1 VETAPRIIFISR
13 RGYQPLDTS
22 KRSTLSGDLIV
33 LCAIALVDVLVH
45 VLFSGQYGFHRD
57 EIDVLMNVHQ
67 LDCASCP
74 RSDRGLWF
82 C

>member
-1 VETAPRIIFISR
+1 MTPNTA
-13 RGYQPLDTS
+13 

-33 LCAIALVDVLVH
+33 LFAIALVDVLVH
-45 VLFSGQYGFHRD
+45 IVFSGQYGFHRD
-57 EIDVLMNVHQ
+57 ELDIVMNARQ
-67 LDCASCP
+67 LDCASSP

>member
-1 VETAPRIIFISR
+1 MTPN
-13 RGYQPLDTS
+13 
-22 KRSTLSGDLIV
+22 LSGDLVV

-57 EIDVLMNVHQ
+57 ELDVLMNVHQ
-67 LDCASCP
+67 LCP
-74 RSDRGLWF
+74 RSDRGLWS